1 MWSTLDR
8 YILRSLLINYVIAIG
23 VMISLYVVLDL
34 FVNMDEFTEQ
44 GYPLAT
50 VLKNM
55 AGYYAPN
62 ILLYFAQLSGVITLF
77 ACMATL
83 SRMRKLNELTAVLA
97 SGVSLYRV
105 AAPIV
110 AFGLATTTLL
120 VVDTE
125 VFIPRVAH
133 LLSRDHDD
141 ADGNRAYE
149 ALFLR
154 DQQGALLSARQFH
167 PRRHDLKSM
176 LVIKTDEAGDLS
188 SILEADSAEWEPPT
202 PTRPMGRWVLN
213 RGHQRT
219 RSVCNDPQFGP
230 TDCIEEQWPRYYETD
245 LGPEEIQLRQS
256 EGWLRFLSLK
266 DLRELQ
272 NKGTADMVAILQT
285 KHTRIATPIVAV
297 ILLLLGLPCFLA
309 RSPSNILNDAG
320 KCVALCGLCYV
331 VTFVAQSIRPETES
345 ALPAWIPIFVFATIA
360 MVMVDRI
367 RT

>member
-1 MWSTLDR
+1 MVSTLDR
-8 YILRSLLINYVIAIG
+8 YILRSLLINYLIAIC

-44 GYPLAT
+44 GYPVPT
-50 VLKNM
+50 VIRNM
-55 AGYYAPN
+55 VGYYAPN
-62 ILLYFAQLSGVITLF
+62 VLLYYAQLSGVITLF

-83 SRMRKLNELTAVLA
+83 SRMRKLNELTAILA

-110 AFGLATTTLL
+110 AFGLATTALL

-125 VFIPRVAH
+125 VLIPRVAH

-141 ADGNRAYE
+141 ADGARAFE

-154 DQQGALLSARQFH
+154 DQNGALLSARQFH
-167 PRRHDLKSM
+167 PKRHDLKNM
-176 LVIKTDEAGDLS
+176 LVLQTDEAGELS
-188 SILEADSAEWEPPT
+188 SILEADHAEWEPPS
-202 PTRPMGRWVLN
+202 PTRPVGRWVLN

-219 RSVCNDPQFGP
+219 RTVCQAPQLGP
-230 TDCIEEQWPRYYETD
+230 TECIEESYPRFYETD
-245 LGPEEIQLRQS
+245 LGPAEIQLRQS
-256 EGWLRFLSLK
+256 GGWLKFLS
-266 DLRELQ
+266 LRELQ
-272 NKGTADMVAILQT
+272 DLQEKGTADIVSIVQT
-285 KHTRIATPIVAV
+285 KHARITTPIVAV

-331 VTFVAQSIRPETES
+331 VTFVAQSIRPETQS
-345 ALPAWIPIFVFATIA
+345 ALAAWIPIFVFATVA
-360 MVMVDRI
+360 MVLVDRV

>member
-1 MWSTLDR
+1 MLSTLDR
-8 YILRSLLINYVIAIG
+8 YILRSLLINYLIAIG
-23 VMISLYVVLDL
+23 IMISLYVVLDL

-44 GYPLAT
+44 GYPPVT
-50 VLKNM
+50 VLVNM
-55 AGYYAPN
+55 ASYYAPN
-62 ILLYFAQLSGVITLF
+62 MLLYFAQLSGAITLF

-83 SRMRKLNELTAVLA
+83 ARMRKLNELTAILA

-120 VVDTE
+120 VLDTE
-125 VFIPRVAH
+125 VFIPSVAH

-141 ADGNRAYE
+141 ADGVRAFE
-149 ALFLR
+149 VLFLR
-154 DQQGALLSARQFH
+154 DERGAVLSARQFH

-176 LVIKTDEAGDLS
+176 LVVTTDEAGDLS
-188 SILEADSAEWEPPT
+188 SVLEADYAEWEPPT
-202 PTRPMGRWVLN
+202 PTRPIGRWVLA
-213 RGHQRT
+213 RGHERT
-219 RSVCNDPQFGP
+219 RTVCDDPQFGP
-230 TDCIEEQWPRYYETD
+230 TDCIKERFPRYYETN

-266 DLRELQ
+266 DLSELQ
-272 NKGTADMVAILQT
+272 HKGTADMAAILQT
-285 KHTRIATPIVAV
+285 KHTRITTPIVAV
-297 ILLLLGLPCFLA
+297 ILLLLGLPCFLN
-309 RSPSNILNDAG
+309 RSPSNIMNDAG

-331 VTFVAQSIRPETES
+331 ATFVAQSIRPETQS

-360 MVMVDRI
+360 MVMVDRV